1 MALTPSFSIYQT
13 LGFPGTVNLQDTST
27 GTDVAV
33 ISRQVF
39 LITSQATY
47 LVPTGTTTNYIA
59 WILSNA
65 SISINALTKDYSLQI
80 VVNWLNVGGAVLY
93 TASQVANFDMYN
105 ADFQY
110 SLIYDEASGLASLN
124 STNWLMSRIKLMI
137 ALDDSN
143 NAVTRA
149 SNIAAWQAVNERATF
164 LRENKNLF
172 Y

>member
-93 TASQVANFDMYN
+93 TASQVVNFEMYN
-105 ADFQY
+105 ADFEY

-124 STNWLMSRIKLMI
+124 STLFSRSQSFIFLST
-137 ALDDSN
+137 AF
-143 NAVTRA
+143 A
-149 SNIAAWQAVNERATF
+149 SSSV
-164 LRENKNLF
+164 
-172 Y
+172 